1 MHGCVLRSVQL
12 FCNPM
17 VYSSPDSFVHG
28 IFQARILERIG
39 ISSSRGFSQP
49 RDWTYIS
56 GIAGWFFTTW
66 AIKRGPGHTDILHL
80 KNNKKNYLPNPQ
92 NHSDHNFKLGST
104 IFSVIIRYL
113 RKMYYYL
120 ADLLNPEQDKSL
132 LWNLILMPCLKN
144 KNRTNKQTK
153 KNINKK
159 KQIKKNGNIGMKYF
173 ACSVTLVI
181 SLNVL
186 ISHISISFN

>member
-1 MHGCVLRSVQL
+1 
-12 FCNPM
+12 
-17 VYSSPDSFVHG
+17 
-28 IFQARILERIG
+28 
-39 ISSSRGFSQP
+39 
-49 RDWTYIS
+49 
-56 GIAGWFFTTW
+56 
-66 AIKRGPGHTDILHL
+66 
-80 KNNKKNYLPNPQ
+80 
-92 NHSDHNFKLGST
+92 
-104 IFSVIIRYL
+104 
-113 RKMYYYL
+113 MYYYL

-144 KNRTNKQTK
+144 KNRTNKQK
-153 KNINKK
+153 YKQK